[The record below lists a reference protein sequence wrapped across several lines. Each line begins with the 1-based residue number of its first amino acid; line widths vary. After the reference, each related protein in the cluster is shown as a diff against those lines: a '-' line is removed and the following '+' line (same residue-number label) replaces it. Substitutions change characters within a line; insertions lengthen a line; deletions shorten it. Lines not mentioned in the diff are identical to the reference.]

1 MSPFTI
7 GVILYFVIA
16 FIATIIGKIF
26 SKNFNTEEITSL
38 ALLWP
43 IAVFMY
49 VVFGISWLW
58 DHITDAI
65 VGLFKKEK

>member
-1 MSPFTI
+1 MSPFII

-26 SKNFNTEEITSL
+26 SKNFNTEEITNL

-43 IAVFMY
+43 VVIFMY
-49 VVFGISWLW
+49 VVVGISLLW
-58 DHITDAI
+58 DHITNAI
-65 VGLFKKEK
+65 VSLFKKE